1 MVTSMRTVQMTLDE
15 ELIQLVDKAVK
26 ELNTT
31 RSSFTR
37 KALRE
42 AIKRLYTE
50 RQEDKHRRGYKHH
63 PVSKYEFSVWE
74 DEQDWGNE

>member
-1 MVTSMRTVQMTLDE
+1 MTLDE
-15 ELIQLVDKAVK
+15 DLIELVDKIVK

-42 AIKRLYTE
+42 AIERLNAKRLE
-50 RQEDKHRRGYKHH
+50 EKHRKGYSLH
-63 PVSKYEFSVWE
+63 PVSKNEFSVWE
-74 DEQDWGNE
+74 KEQDWGDE